1 MKTMMNMKTHKKTH
15 KNTHKKEKEKNIDID
30 ILEYKIII

>member
-1 MKTMMNMKTHKKTH
+1 MKTMMNMKTHKK
-15 KNTHKKEKEKNIDID
+15 EKNIDIDID

>member
-1 MKTMMNMKTHKKTH
+1 MKTMMNMKTHKK
-15 KNTHKKEKEKNIDID
+15 EKNIDIDIDID